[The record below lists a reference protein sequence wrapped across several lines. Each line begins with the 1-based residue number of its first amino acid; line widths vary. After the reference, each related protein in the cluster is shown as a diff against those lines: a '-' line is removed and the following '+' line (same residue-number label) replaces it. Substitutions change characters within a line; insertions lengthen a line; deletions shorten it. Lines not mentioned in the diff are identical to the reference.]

1 MKRLL
6 LFIAISVV
14 FSSCAFA
21 AKIDLAV
28 SASDIVLSPASPGA
42 DTPFTVTVTVHNN
55 GVKAS
60 KANYLQLK
68 IMKGTTK
75 AFKMKNAIPAIEPG
89 GFCETVFNVGALAQG
104 SYTMTVKADPGGTVT
119 EVSES
124 NNKVVQNLTISGG
137 GSSGGVG
144 AAAAAAY
151 SGTEY
156 VFNSMF
162 GSFETGLG
170 GGGME
175 AGSLNKAAAIIR
187 SLTGNKPES
196 TLPCSKSGTFTMN
209 YFLDG
214 YGRPIKVEFTY
225 NNCQNW
231 VDQAGGIYYEGNG
244 AMSMDLTYLND
255 SFTDYELSGIL
266 LKAGDGDPSSDS
278 APDYTTTYYGP
289 SGMMEANSADYTMNI
304 SIFGYNGD
312 TPSDMGIY
320 MTGVTVWTD
329 YTTDTTLTSSMTN
342 LHIDTTMTGT
352 EDNMTTTGVI
362 AGTISFTNS
371 RHACKNFTATYDN
384 FNFTEHSTSVQS
396 ESTVNGQV
404 AYSSNALAGTFSI
417 TTVEPVVT
425 PAGSE
430 CPVSG
435 RLSVS
440 GSLGSATIIY
450 NSNGTV
456 SIDEGSNGS
465 VDATYDYCNDA
476 VNEAPGDC

>member
-1 MKRLL
+1 MKKTM
-6 LFIAISVV
+6 LFAAMALV
-14 FSSCAFA
+14 FSLGAFA

-28 SASDIVLSPASPGA
+28 SASDIVISPASPGA
-42 DTPFTVTVTVHNN
+42 DTPFTVTVTVHNE

-68 IMKGTTK
+68 IMKGTAK
-75 AFKMKNAIPAIEPG
+75 AYKMKNSIPAIEPG
-89 GFCETVFNVGALAQG
+89 GYCVTSFSVGPLAQG

-124 NNKVVQNLTISGG
+124 NNKVVQSLTISGG

-162 GSFETGLG
+162 GAFETGLS

-175 AGSLNKAAAIIR
+175 AESLRDVVRIIR
-187 SLTGNKPES
+187 SFSGVEPET

-231 VDQAGGIYYEGNG
+231 VDQANGIYYEGNG

-266 LKAGDGDPSSDS
+266 LKAGDGNPSADS
-278 APDYTTTYYGP
+278 SPDYTTTYYGP
-289 SGMMEANSADYTMNI
+289 SGMLEMNSSDYTMNI
-304 SIFGYNGD
+304 SIFGYSGE

-320 MTGVTVWTD
+320 ITGVTVWTD
-329 YTTDTTLTSSMTN
+329 FTTNTTLTSSMTN

-352 EDNMTTTGVI
+352 ENNMTTTGVI

-371 RHACKNFTATYDN
+371 QHACKNFTATYDN
-384 FNFTEHSTSVQS
+384 FNFTEHSTSAQS

-404 AYSSNALAGTFSI
+404 TYSSNDLSGTFSI
-417 TTVEPVVT
+417 TTLEPVVT

-465 VDATYDYCNDA
+465 IDATYDYCNDA

>member
-6 LFIAISVV
+6 LLSIVALFI
-14 FSSCAFA
+14 SCGTFA

-28 SASDIVLSPASPGA
+28 SASDIVVSPASPAAGS
-42 DTPFTVTVTVHNN
+42 PFTVTVTVHNS

-68 IMKGTTK
+68 ITKGTTK
-75 AFKMKNAIPAIEPG
+75 VYKMKNAIPAIQPDG
-89 GFCETVFNVGALAQG
+89 SYETSFSVGAMNEG
-104 SYTMTVKADPGGTVT
+104 SYTMTVKADPANSIA

-124 NNKVVQNLTISGG
+124 NNKVVQSLTVSGG
-137 GSSGGVG
+137 AAGGGVG

-162 GSFETGLG
+162 GAFETGLS
-170 GGGME
+170 GGGMQTE
-175 AGSLNKAAAIIR
+175 GLRHAGEIIR
-187 SLTGNKPES
+187 MLAGGKPET
-196 TLPCSKSGTFTMN
+196 TLPCSKSGSFTMN
-209 YFLDG
+209 YYLDS
-214 YGRPIKVEFTY
+214 YARPIKVEFTY
-225 NNCQNW
+225 NKCQNW
-231 VDQAGGIYYEGNG
+231 VDQANGIYYEGNG
-244 AMSMDLTYLND
+244 TMSMDLTYLND
-255 SFTDYELSGIL
+255 SYTDYQLSAIL
-266 LKAGDGDPSSDS
+266 MKAGDGNPSSDTS
-278 APDYTTTYYGP
+278 PDYTTTYYGP
-289 SGMMEANSADYTMNI
+289 SGAIELNSSDYTMNI
-304 SIFGYNGD
+304 SIFGYNGE

-320 MTGVTVWTD
+320 MTGVTIWTD
-329 YTTDTTLTSSMTN
+329 YATDTTLTSSMTN

-371 RHACKNFTATYDN
+371 QHACKNFTATYDN
-384 FNFTEHSTSVQS
+384 FNFTEHSTSAQS

-404 AYSSNALAGTFSI
+404 TYSSSGLTGTFSI
-417 TTVEPVVT
+417 TTIEPVVT
-425 PAGSE
+425 PTGSD

-440 GSLGSATIIY
+440 GSLGNATIIY

-465 VDATYDYCNDA
+465 IDATYDYCNDA